1 MASSRRFAEKSD
13 ATMVSVPRPFS
24 AAMMAMPMGPQ
35 PITNAVSPRV
45 MADLFTAC
53 RPTAIGS
60 VSAAWRT
67 SSPLGSGNR
76 SGADSTI
83 RSA

>member
-13 ATMVSVPRPFS
+13 ATMVSTPRTFS
-24 AAMMAMPMGPQ
+24 AAMMAMPIGPQ

>member
-1 MASSRRFAEKSD
+1 MAISRRFAEKFD
-13 ATMVSVPRPFS
+13 ATTVSVPRPLS

-53 RPTAIGS
+53 RPSRYTMRPTRSTDPRIS
-60 VSAAWRT
+60 R
-67 SSPLGSGNR
+67 SP
-76 SGADSTI
+76 